1 MSIVSRSPSPVSD
14 KDVEMKDSNLYDEH
28 VRRPV
33 REVITVETR
42 IKSTNKGFA
51 LLAKMGWTEGTPL
64 GVSGEGKQLSMKW
77 A

>member
-28 VRRPV
+28 VRRPA

-64 GVSGEGKQLSMKW
+64 GVSGEGKLLLY
-77 A
+77 

>member
-1 MSIVSRSPSPVSD
+1 MSD

-28 VRRPV
+28 VRRPA

-64 GVSGEGKQLSMKW
+64 GVSGEGKLLFY
-77 A
+77 

>member
-14 KDVEMKDSNLYDEH
+14 KDVEIKDSNLYDEH
-28 VRRPV
+28 VRRPA

-64 GVSGEGKQLSMKW
+64 GVSGEGKLLLY
-77 A
+77 

>member
-1 MSIVSRSPSPVSD
+1 
-14 KDVEMKDSNLYDEH
+14 MKDSNLYDEH
-28 VRRPV
+28 VRRPA

-64 GVSGEGKQLSMKW
+64 GVSGEGKLLLY
-77 A
+77 

>member
-1 MSIVSRSPSPVSD
+1 MSIVSRSPSPVLD
-14 KDVEMKDSNLYDEH
+14 KDVEIKDSNLYDEH
-28 VRRPV
+28 VRRPA

-64 GVSGEGKQLSMKW
+64 GVSGEGKLLLY
-77 A
+77 